1 MVMEGIALNV
11 TTKPSN
17 KLLMLVLLMTL
28 AVTVWTALQEDEV
41 VDDLAVSKPSRSPQV
56 VSEKHE
62 VTASVNQP
70 QLASDVGVSQT
81 HEQLIPWQQLKREPL
96 SSKPHDL
103 FKVHSWVVI
112 PPVKKVKPLPPP
124 PPVAPPAPF
133 TYVGKLEDTPT
144 GTQVFLMLNGK
155 LYSVVK
161 GEKINQQWRFE
172 SEDANTLRLNY
183 LPLNLVQTLSKSARP
198 PASATKPLVSA
209 ELIQ

>member
-1 MVMEGIALNV
+1 MVMPNIDLNM
-11 TTKPSN
+11 TTKSSN
-17 KLLMLVLLMTL
+17 KLLMLVLLMTV

-41 VDDLAVSKPSRSPQV
+41 VDDLAVSKPSRPPQV
-56 VSEKHE
+56 VSEKYDAT
-62 VTASVNQP
+62 VNVNQL
-70 QLASDVGVSQT
+70 QLASGAGASQT
-81 HEQLIPWQQLKREPL
+81 HEHLIPWQRLKREPL

-133 TYVGKLEDTPT
+133 TYVGKLEDSPT
-144 GTQVFLMLNGK
+144 GTQVFLMSNGK

-161 GEKINQQWRFE
+161 GEKINQQWRLE

-198 PASATKPLVSA
+198 PTSVTKPLASA

>member
-1 MVMEGIALNV
+1 MVMANIASNA
-11 TTKPSN
+11 TTKSSN
-17 KLLMLVLLMTL
+17 KLLMLVLLMTV

-41 VDDLAVSKPSRSPQV
+41 VDDLAVSKPSRLPQV
-56 VSEKHE
+56 VSEKHDAT
-62 VTASVNQP
+62 VNVNQQ
-70 QLASDVGVSQT
+70 QLATGAGASQT
-81 HEQLIPWQQLKREPL
+81 HAQLIPWQRLKREPL
-96 SSKPHDL
+96 SPKPHDL

-133 TYVGKLEDTPT
+133 TYVGKLEDSPT
-144 GTQVFLMLNGK
+144 GTQVFLMSNGK

-161 GEKINQQWRFE
+161 GEKINQQWRLE

-198 PASATKPLVSA
+198 PTSVTKPLASA

>member
-1 MVMEGIALNV
+1 MSNIDLNM
-11 TTKPSN
+11 TTKSSN
-17 KLLMLVLLMTL
+17 KLLMLVLFMTV

-41 VDDLAVSKPSRSPQV
+41 VDDLAVSKPLRPPQL
-56 VSEKHE
+56 VSEKNDAT
-62 VTASVNQP
+62 VNVNQP
-70 QLASDVGVSQT
+70 HLVSGVGASQT
-81 HEQLIPWQQLKREPL
+81 HAKLIPWQQLKREPL
-96 SSKPHDL
+96 SSRAHDI
-103 FKVHSWVVI
+103 FKVHSWIVI

-133 TYVGKLEDTPT
+133 TYVGKIEDSPT
-144 GTQVFLMLNGK
+144 GTQVFLMSNGK

-198 PASATKPLVSA
+198 PASVTKPLASA

>member
-1 MVMEGIALNV
+1 MVMANIASN
-11 TTKPSN
+11 TGAKSSN

-41 VDDLAVSKPSRSPQV
+41 VDDLAVSKSSRPFRAESERNESTVNVNQQRPASV
-56 VSEKHE
+56 VS
-62 VTASVNQP
+62 ASLNH
-70 QLASDVGVSQT
+70 A
-81 HEQLIPWQQLKREPL
+81 QLIPWQQLKREPL
-96 SSKPHDL
+96 SAKPYDL

-133 TYVGKLEDTPT
+133 TYVGKLEDSPR
-144 GTQVFLMLNGK
+144 GTQVFLMSNGK

-198 PASATKPLVSA
+198 VASAARPLASA